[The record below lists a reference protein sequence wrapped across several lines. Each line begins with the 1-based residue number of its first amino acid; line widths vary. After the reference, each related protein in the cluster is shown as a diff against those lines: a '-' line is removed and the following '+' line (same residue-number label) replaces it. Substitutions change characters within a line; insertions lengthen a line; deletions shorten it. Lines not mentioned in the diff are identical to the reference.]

1 MEAADVAHLEEA
13 QDVCHHN
20 GLGRE
25 GSAND
30 ARDGLVRHVTG
41 RLSRLALVLGRI
53 LQQQKTKLFNQ
64 SINYLIV

>member
-1 MEAADVAHLEEA
+1 MDAADVAHLEEA

-20 GLGRE
+20 GFGRE

-30 ARDGLVRHVTG
+30 ARDGLVWHVTG

-53 LQQQKTKLFNQ
+53 LQ
-64 SINYLIV
+64 